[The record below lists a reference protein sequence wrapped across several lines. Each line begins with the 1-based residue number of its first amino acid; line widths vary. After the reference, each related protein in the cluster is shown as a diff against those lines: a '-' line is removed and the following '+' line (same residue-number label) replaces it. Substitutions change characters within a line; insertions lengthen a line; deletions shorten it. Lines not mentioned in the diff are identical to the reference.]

1 MKEQEQQ
8 ITEEQ
13 GKVIATILKPLL
25 KDGTIEIRQSKD
37 GILIYQVRRKEVL
50 RLTCGQLAE

>member
-1 MKEQEQQ
+1 MKGQEQQQ

-13 GKVIATILKPLL
+13 GKVIATILKPFL

-37 GILIYQVRRKEVL
+37 GILIYQVRRKEIK
-50 RLTCGQLAE
+50 RLPC